1 MTDRVAR
8 SLRMQI
14 ILKSVRNKIILDAL
28 LLDILIPLLSL
39 NLDRSV
45 SIIFAY
51 ATSLRIVR
59 FSKLLT
65 FICLN
70 RDRSTVET
78 LLRNLVEILAR
89 GKAPVNRQQS
99 GFINLLLVV
108 WRVLR
113 KFGRLEEISPDKMSG
128 SSE

>member
-70 RDRSTVET
+70 RERSTVET